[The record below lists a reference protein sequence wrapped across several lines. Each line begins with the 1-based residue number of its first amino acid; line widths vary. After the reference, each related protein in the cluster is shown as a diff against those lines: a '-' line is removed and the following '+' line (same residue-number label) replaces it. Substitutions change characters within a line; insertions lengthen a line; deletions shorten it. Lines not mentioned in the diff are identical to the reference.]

1 MGTLRIGV
9 LGAARIAPAALI
21 KPARQIPEVTV
32 AAVAARDPG
41 RARAFAA
48 KHAIPTVHP
57 DYERLLADPDLDAV
71 YVPAP
76 NGLHARWTLAALEA
90 GKHVLCEKPL
100 TSNEA
105 QAREVAGAAERTG
118 LVVMEGF
125 HYRYHPLLA
134 RVRQLLDGG
143 AIGAVRHV
151 YASMCFPLPRFSDIR
166 YRLDLAGGALM
177 DAGCYAVNA
186 LRLVAGEPE
195 VVSARAT
202 LHSPGV
208 DRAMTARLRFPSG
221 TADAGRNGTGDNSAG
236 VTGELVASL
245 WSRHLLSLS
254 LRVTGES
261 GRLRVFNYLMPGTYH
276 RLTWRAG
283 GRTHH
288 ERVPGDATYTHQLR
302 AFVAAVRDGA
312 PVPTSARD
320 AVANMK
326 VIDDIYRAAGL
337 APRE

>member
-1 MGTLRIGV
+1 MDIVRIGV

-21 KPARQIPEVTV
+21 KPARQVPDATV
-32 AAVAARDPG
+32 AAIAARDPG

-48 KHAIPTVHP
+48 THAIPTVHP

-71 YVPAP
+71 YIPAP
-76 NGLHARWTLAALEA
+76 NGLHARWTLAALAA

-105 QAREVAGAAERTG
+105 QAREVADAAERTG
-118 LVVMEGF
+118 LVVMEAF

-134 RVRQLLDGG
+134 RVRQLLDDG

-151 YASMCFPLPRFSDIR
+151 RAAMCFPLPRFSDIR

-195 VVSARAT
+195 VVSAHAT
-202 LHSPGV
+202 LRSPGV
-208 DRAMTARLRFPSG
+208 DRAMTARLRFPGG
-221 TADAGRNGTGDNSAG
+221 TAGAA
-236 VTGELVASL
+236 TGELVASL

-283 GRTHH
+283 GHTHH

-320 AVANMK
+320 AVANMR